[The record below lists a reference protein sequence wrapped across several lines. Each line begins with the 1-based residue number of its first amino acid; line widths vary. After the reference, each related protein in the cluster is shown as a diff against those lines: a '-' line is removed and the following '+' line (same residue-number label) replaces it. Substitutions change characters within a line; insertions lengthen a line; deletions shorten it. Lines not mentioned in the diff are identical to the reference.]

1 MSEQELLEL
10 IRKTVMEWAVEEFVS
25 NQDSE
30 VSLTLGERYHENAMT
45 FMNALRVD
53 LMKGFS
59 PEEEKF
65 FMENVRYD

>member
-1 MSEQELLEL
+1 MSEQEILEL

-30 VSLTLGERYHENAMT
+30 VSLTLGERYYENAGT